1 MLDGQSTDAGGG
13 GTGESF
19 KAELEKLGRV
29 LIDEARA
36 YLSST
41 CALHAHNLTLKK
53 TVKILMGEGGL
64 ESRNALQL
72 LHSCYNL
79 QSGGGG
85 GLEYEEFQNLYEEAT
100 GEKWTKITCP
110 VMTRLEHC
118 RITSKGC
125 DRKMGKY
132 SKI

>member
-1 MLDGQSTDAGGG
+1 
-13 GTGESF
+13 
-19 KAELEKLGRV
+19 
-29 LIDEARA
+29 
-36 YLSST
+36 
-41 CALHAHNLTLKK
+41 
-53 TVKILMGEGGL
+53 MGEGGL

-110 VMTRLEHC
+110 VMTRWYTVGLAAKDVIA
-118 RITSKGC
+118 RW
-125 DRKMGKY
+125 
-132 SKI
+132 